1 MRMVRLAGWLACLG
15 FFFASSIALAQDV
28 GPDIVRLR
36 SGGFV
41 RGTVTELIPGSHVV
55 VVTSDG
61 TSHRFEEAEVE
72 FAGPAPVTVAPATV
86 APVAP
91 VAPQSVAA
99 VPTPA
104 AAPTSTFSTDDE
116 ALTLF
121 HLGAG
126 GYAPICELPCALTL
140 ETGPHSFGVSRDGG
154 RMLPVDERFAVTGP
168 SQFLV
173 RWHGRGGVRAGG
185 WVLLVA
191 GALTGLGMALG
202 GVAMMTGRSPGDG
215 WALTGPGIGVGVLSI
230 AIGIGLAVA
239 GDSVDIDLRF

>member
-1 MRMVRLAGWLACLG
+1 MRMVRLAGWLGCLG
-15 FFFASSIALAQDV
+15 FWLASSIAMAQDV

-91 VAPQSVAA
+91 QPVAA
-99 VPTPA
+99 VPVMPPPA
-104 AAPTSTFSTDDE
+104 AAPTSTFSTEDE

-121 HLGAG
+121 HLGGG

-140 ETGPHSFGVSRDGG
+140 ETGPHSFGVSRAGG
-154 RMLPVDERFAVTGP
+154 RMLPVEERFQVTGP

-191 GALTGLGMALG
+191 GALTGLGMVLG
-202 GVAMMTGRSPGDG
+202 GVAMMTGRTPGDG
-215 WALTGPGIGVGVLSI
+215 WALAGPGIGVGVLSI